1 LAALGEA
8 VAKINHD
15 LRNMLTAAQ
24 IASDRLSAS
33 GDPAVAQ
40 AMPRLE
46 RALERAVS
54 LAQNTLAYGRSEEP
68 PPSPRTLTLR
78 PALEAAGEDAG
89 LSPDGVR
96 LEVAAPE
103 RLPVRVDPEHLHRI
117 LVNLLRNAREA
128 VESTG
133 RSHGRVRASASR
145 MGGVVTVRLADDGP
159 GLPLKAQARLF
170 QPFST
175 TARSGGAGLGL
186 AISRELAQANGG
198 DLQLAATG
206 ADGTTFELKLPPG

>member
-1 LAALGEA
+1 

-68 PPSPRTLTLR
+68 PPWPRTLTLAPPWKPPARTQVCR
-78 PALEAAGEDAG
+78 P
-89 LSPDGVR
+89 
-96 LEVAAPE
+96 
-103 RLPVRVDPEHLHRI
+103 
-117 LVNLLRNAREA
+117 
-128 VESTG
+128 T
-133 RSHGRVRASASR
+133 ASAWRWPRPS
-145 MGGVVTVRLADDGP
+145 ACP
-159 GLPLKAQARLF
+159 SA
-170 QPFST
+170 ST
-175 TARSGGAGLGL
+175 PNTSTASW
-186 AISRELAQANGG
+186 
-198 DLQLAATG
+198 
-206 ADGTTFELKLPPG
+206 